1 VAAADATTVRF
12 KGSPERLTGLVPAP
26 AAAPLDLEVRLV
38 DLPAAFQSALPA
50 YAQPLTAEPGGPALL
65 RLALPSSTPPG
76 TYTGTIRV
84 GEIERSLAVEVEPL
98 IRVRFNP
105 VSLVLHGAS
114 GANVSAPFTLY
125 NVGNSGFEVRRV
137 YAFGVFDVDGLDD
150 AFGHTFR
157 TELRPGERRI
167 DVFAEKLA
175 EGHGGLVRVRIEKGS
190 GTVPA
195 GAVRELSAVFRLPER
210 MWPGRSYAGTLP
222 LNYARYGVR
231 IDVAGT
237 REKTPEAE

>member
-1 VAAADATTVRF
+1 VAAAEATTVRF
-12 KGSPERLTGLVPAP
+12 KGSPERLTGLAPAP
-26 AAAPLDLEVRLV
+26 AAGPLDLQVRL
-38 DLPAAFQSALPA
+38 DLPEPFQSVLPA
-50 YAQPLTAEPGGPALL
+50 YAQPLTAAPGAPALL

-84 GEIERSLAVEVEPL
+84 GDIDRSVAVEVEPL
-98 IRVRFNP
+98 IRIRFNP
-105 VSLVLHGAS
+105 VSLVLHGAP
-114 GANVSAPFTLY
+114 GANISAPFNLY
-125 NVGNSGFEVRRV
+125 NVGNSEFDVLRV

-150 AFGHTFR
+150 AFGQTFR
-157 TELRPGERRI
+157 TKLRPGERRI

-175 EGHGGLVRVRIEKGS
+175 DGHGGLVRVRIEKGS

-195 GAVRELSAVFRLPER
+195 GAVREVRAVFRLPDR
-210 MWPGRSYAGTLP
+210 MRPGRSYAGTLP